1 MSFLDERPEPELEH
15 PRLRSDLRVDV
26 VSGADV
32 LVMDGGERY
41 IFNSPALVAI
51 LPFLD
56 GTNTVPDIAAELSSE
71 LSLPSILR
79 TIGSLTQGGFLVE
92 GPAADDPAQTA
103 WFDHLGIGPE
113 IGTSRVEGTK
123 VSVNA
128 VGGVDVAG
136 LITDLSDLGLTV
148 VGLDTSDIDVVLCD
162 DYLNPELEAFNQRSL
177 RNDRPWVLA
186 SSTRAELWLGPL
198 MVPGL
203 TGCWRCLQQRL
214 SGNRQMERYI
224 QRVKGV
230 DWANPS
236 VPAATVVTQRAASAM
251 LATEVARAATG
262 SRRQAGLLG
271 RIVTTD
277 VLTGASDEHVLVR
290 QPQCPACGD
299 PEAHRSDRPVVL
311 TSQRKID
318 GVDSGHRVI
327 DPAETVARLEH
338 HVSPLI
344 GAVSSLHRYE
354 AADSEVSH
362 NYAAGHNF
370 AMMSNST
377 YLLRKNMRGLSG
389 GKGRT
394 DVQAKAS
401 ALCEAIERYSGVW
414 RGDEVV
420 RRASMLELGDDALD
434 FSAILGFSES
444 QIDSRAEWNPKQ
456 ASGIHLVPEPL
467 RPDRVIDW
475 TQVWSLTEQQP
486 RWVPT
491 AYCYF
496 GHPDIMSEP
505 FCYSDANGNA
515 AGNTLEEAV
524 LQGLLELVE
533 RDSVAIWWYNRLR
546 VPEVALD
553 SIEDPYTDQLVSFY
567 ATMDRDLRLLDLT
580 SDLGIPAFAAVSRRL
595 GHPVEDPLIGFGAH
609 IEPRLGAIRALTECN
624 QFLPGVFGRD
634 AEGNTTYFFDDPET
648 LEWFTTST
656 FASDPYLVP
665 ASDRPLSDVRTMNDL
680 SSGDIAAEID
690 ECVRVLSDAGL
701 EVFVL
706 DQSRPDLDIKVAKV
720 IVPGLRH
727 FWRRLG
733 PGRLFEVPVALGLR
747 EHALQE
753 HELNP
758 KSVFF

>member
-1 MSFLDERPEPELEH
+1 MSFLDERPQPELEH

-32 LVMDGGERY
+32 LVMDGAERY
-41 IFNSPALVAI
+41 IFNSPALVQI
-51 LPFLD
+51 LPLLD
-56 GTNTVPDIAAELSSE
+56 GLNTVPDIAAELSSE
-71 LSLPSILR
+71 LSLPSLLR
-79 TIGSLTQGGFLVE
+79 TVGSLTTGGFLVE
-92 GPAADDPAQTA
+92 GPASSNASETA

-113 IGTSRVEGTK
+113 IGAPRVASTK

-128 VGGVDVAG
+128 VGGVDIAELVD
-136 LITDLSDLGLTV
+136 DLTDLGLSV
-148 VGLDTSDIDVVLCD
+148 VGLDAADIDIVLCD
-162 DYLNPELEAFNQRSL
+162 DYLNPELEEFNARSL
-177 RNDRPWVLA
+177 REDRPLLLA
-186 SSTRAELWLGPL
+186 SPTRAELWLGPL

-236 VPAATVVTQRAASAM
+236 VPAATVVTSRVASAM
-251 LATEVARAATG
+251 VATEVGRVATG
-262 SRRQAGLLG
+262 STRHPGLLG

-277 VLTGASDEHVLVR
+277 IVTGSSDDHVLVR

-299 PEAHRSDRPVVL
+299 PEAHRTDRPVVL

-338 HVSPLI
+338 HVSPI
-344 GAVSSLHRYE
+344 VGAVSSLHRFE
-354 AADSEVSH
+354 SADSEVSH

-394 DVQAKAS
+394 DTQAKAS

-414 RGDEVV
+414 RGDEIV
-420 RRASMLELGDDALD
+420 RRASMTELGSDALD
-434 FSAILGFSES
+434 FEEVLGFSPLQYET
-444 QIDSRAEWNPKQ
+444 RAEWNPKQ

-467 RPDRVIDW
+467 DPDRVIDW
-475 TQVWSLTEQQP
+475 TQVWSLTCQEP

-496 GHPDIMSEP
+496 GHPDITSDP

-546 VPEVALD
+546 VPEVSLE
-553 SIEDPYTDQLVSFY
+553 SIEDPYTDQLLAFY

-624 QFLPGVFGRD
+624 QFLPGVFERD
-634 AEGNTTYFFDDPET
+634 AEGNTSYFFDDPET
-648 LEWFTTST
+648 LEWFTTAT

-665 ASDRPLSDVRTMNDL
+665 ASDRPVSDVRTMADL
-680 SSGDIAAEID
+680 SSGDIANEID
-690 ECVRVLSDAGL
+690 ACVRVLGDAGL

-727 FWRRLG
+727 FWRRLA
-733 PGRLFEVPVALGLR
+733 PGRLFDVPVSMGLQDRAL
-747 EHALQE
+747 AE

>member
-1 MSFLDERPEPELEH
+1 MSFLDERPQPELEH

-32 LVMDGGERY
+32 LVMDGSERY
-41 IFNSPALVAI
+41 IFNSPALVRI

-71 LSLPSILR
+71 LSLPSVLR
-79 TIGSLTQGGFLVE
+79 TVGSLTTGGFLVE
-92 GPAADDPAQTA
+92 GPASADASQTA
-103 WFDHLGIGPE
+103 WFDHLGIGPQV
-113 IGTSRVEGTK
+113 GAPRVATTK
-123 VSVNA
+123 VSVTA
-128 VGGVDVAG
+128 VGGVDLG
-136 LITDLSDLGLTV
+136 DLVEDLTDLGLRV
-148 VGLDTSDIDVVLCD
+148 VGIDESDIDVVLCD
-162 DYLNPELEAFNQRSL
+162 DYLNPELEEFNDRSL
-177 RNDRPWVLA
+177 RLDRPWLLA
-186 SSTRAELWLGPL
+186 SATRAELWLGPL

-214 SGNRQMERYI
+214 AGNRQMERYI

-236 VPAATVVTQRAASAM
+236 VPAATVVTARVASAM
-251 LATEVARAATG
+251 IATEVGRAATG
-262 SRRQAGLLG
+262 STRHPGLLG
-271 RIVTTD
+271 RIITTD
-277 VLTGASDEHVLVR
+277 IVTGTSDDHVLVR

-338 HVSPLI
+338 HVSPI
-344 GAVSSLHRYE
+344 VGAVSSLHRFE
-354 AADSEVSH
+354 SADSEVSH

-414 RGDEVV
+414 RGDEIV
-420 RRASMLELGDDALD
+420 RRASAIELGSDALD
-434 FSAILGFSES
+434 FDEVLGFSKS
-444 QIDSRAEWNPKQ
+444 QFDNRAEWNPKQ

-467 RPDRVIDW
+467 DPTRVIDW
-475 TQVWSLTEQQP
+475 TQVWSLTRQEP

-496 GHPDIMSEP
+496 GHPDITSDP

-546 VPEVALD
+546 VPEVSLD
-553 SIEDPYTDQLVSFY
+553 SIEDPYTDQLLAFY

-624 QFLPGVFGRD
+624 QFLPGVFERD
-634 AEGNTTYFFDDPET
+634 GEGNTSYFFDDPET
-648 LEWFTTST
+648 LEWFTTAT

-665 ASDRPLSDVRTMNDL
+665 ATNRPVSDVRTMTDL
-680 SSGDIAAEID
+680 SSGDIASEID
-690 ECVRVLSDAGL
+690 ACVRVLGEAGL

-733 PGRLFEVPVALGLR
+733 PGRLFEVPVAMGLADR
-747 EHALQE
+747 PLDE